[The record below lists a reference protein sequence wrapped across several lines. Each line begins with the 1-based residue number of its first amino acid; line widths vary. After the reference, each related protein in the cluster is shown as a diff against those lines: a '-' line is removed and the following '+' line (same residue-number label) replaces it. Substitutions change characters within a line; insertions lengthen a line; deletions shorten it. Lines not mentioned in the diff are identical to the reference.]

1 MPDMMD
7 IWGGTDKENT
17 PRRLKSM
24 FNQKK
29 TTDTHTHYFFGCAGA
44 MYVGQNLSP
53 SLFSVSAAEE
63 FILTEQK
70 VLRAKYK
77 GSHCWKV
84 FI

>member
-1 MPDMMD
+1 
-7 IWGGTDKENT
+7 
-17 PRRLKSM
+17 M

-29 TTDTHTHYFFGCAGA
+29 NHTHTHYFFGCAGAGA

-84 FI
+84 FNSFILAHY